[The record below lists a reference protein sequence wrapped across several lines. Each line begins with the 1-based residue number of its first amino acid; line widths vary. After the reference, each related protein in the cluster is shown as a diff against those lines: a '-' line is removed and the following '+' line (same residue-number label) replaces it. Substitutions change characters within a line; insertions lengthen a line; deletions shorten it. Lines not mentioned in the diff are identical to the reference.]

1 MGNVRR
7 VYVEKKPDFAV
18 KAKELKHE
26 VKHYLGIAADQV
38 RVLIRYDV
46 ENVSDATYQKALQTV
61 FSEPPVDD
69 IYEENFD
76 AEGGNVFSV
85 EFLPGQF
92 DQRADS
98 AEQCVKLLNED
109 EEPIIRSATT
119 YVIKGDITEDE
130 LEAIKKY
137 CINPVDSRETGM
149 DKPDTLVQNF
159 DEPADVAVF
168 CSIGP
173 YPFSFSSSICSAV
186 RRHCQTIA
194 LYTGSPVFLS
204 QTIVVSRWFVMP
216 MARIFLD
223 DAPIFAI
230 ASMATDIWEDQISL
244 GFCSTQPGCG

>member
-168 CSIGP
+168 DGFIDMAEAHLKELYSSLNLAMTFKDFLHIQNYFKNTEKRNPSVTEIRVLDTYWSDHCRHTT
-173 YPFSFSSSICSAV
+173 FSTELKNVKF
-186 RRHCQTIA
+186 
-194 LYTGSPVFLS
+194 
-204 QTIVVSRWFVMP
+204 
-216 MARIFLD
+216 D
-223 DAPIFAI
+223 
-230 ASMATDIWEDQISL
+230 E
-244 GFCSTQPGCG
+244 GFYLTLIHI